1 MNVPVG
7 EFQRLWWKFAKF
19 LMLIFVNTS
28 QFSFKFCINLECNQ
42 IELLCTFL
50 ALTLHNLVKS
60 SPLKCKFL
68 RLLSSQV
75 KTRQIPCVNFE
86 TTSQSLFRF
95 FIILACHYL
104 ERLSNFVAHAFS
116 TLDKRIPW
124 NINFDIFKCTHENL
138 PNCSCHTPNHKSVFL
153 QILNDSSVSW
163 NILLCNVF
171 RSDIV
176 YFAQKGPIKVQI
188 F

>member
-1 MNVPVG
+1 
-7 EFQRLWWKFAKF
+7 
-19 LMLIFVNTS
+19 MLIFVNTS

-50 ALTLHNLVKS
+50 ALTLYNLVKS

-124 NINFDIFKCTHENL
+124 KYQFWHFQVHSWKFAKLLMSYSKPQVSFSSNFKWLF
-138 PNCSCHTPNHKSVFL
+138 SVMKYTSL
-153 QILNDSSVSW
+153 
-163 NILLCNVF
+163 
-171 RSDIV
+171 
-176 YFAQKGPIKVQI
+176 
-188 F
+188 